1 MEKYSKIWR
10 LFYAVAIIGIA
21 IQQLVVG
28 GFMPVI
34 IPPNAPWLSGSLACV
49 WLISILLVS
58 ASLVIIVSGKYARAA
73 SLLMG
78 GFLLLLLIAFHL
90 PYQLKTNLHFLAGWS
105 DAFKILALSGGAFVA
120 AASIAT
126 KSRLVKTI
134 PILQSFIPLGRFFF
148 AADLFVAGI
157 MHFMY
162 MAFVAMLVP
171 AWIPWHIFWGYLAGA
186 ALIAGSLGIIL
197 NIQLKLAAN
206 LLGII
211 IFIWLITLHIPRA
224 IADPVTGHGNEI
236 VSVFEALGFSGIA
249 FLIAGNK
256 KEKGRRS

>member
-28 GFMPVI
+28 MFMPVI
-34 IPPNAPWLSGSLACV
+34 IPPGTIFISDSMPCV
-49 WLISILLVS
+49 WIISVLLIAV
-58 ASLVIIVSGKYARAA
+58 SLVIITADKYARAA

-78 GFLLLLLIAFHL
+78 GFLLLLFLVFHL
-90 PYQLKTNLHFLAGWS
+90 SFQLKTNLHFLAGWS
-105 DAFKILALSGGAFVA
+105 DALKILALSGGAFVA
-120 AASIAT
+120 ASSVPT
-126 KSRLVKTI
+126 QSRLVKTI
-134 PILQSFIPLGRFFF
+134 PVLQGFIPFGRFFF
-148 AADLFVAGI
+148 ALDLLVAGI

-162 MAFVAMLVP
+162 MSFVVMLVP
-171 AWIPWHIFWGYLAGA
+171 AWIPWHTFWGYLAGV
-186 ALIAGSLGIIL
+186 ALIAGALGIIL

-249 FLIAGNK
+249 FLIAGNAK
-256 KEKGRRS
+256 KKR